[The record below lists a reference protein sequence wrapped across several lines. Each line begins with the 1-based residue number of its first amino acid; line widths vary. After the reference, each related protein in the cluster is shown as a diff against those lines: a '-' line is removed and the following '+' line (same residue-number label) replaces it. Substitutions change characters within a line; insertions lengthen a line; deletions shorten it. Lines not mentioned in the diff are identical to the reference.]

1 VQGSVDPYLLQL
13 STLGYSYDDGHPN
26 AKFAVTVDTLGNDFT
41 NLGTWISEFDTFTY
55 TGVIAA

>member
-1 VQGSVDPYLLQL
+1 MLRL
-13 STLGYSYDDGHPN
+13 SMLGYSYDDGHPN